1 LKSDVQKRICGDS
14 AAILLATLLI
24 SGCAEAPPP
33 AAPVVPVRV
42 VTIETRD
49 VPVFSE
55 FVGELVSSRQVTVRP
70 RIGGIMVRQHAPD
83 GSLVAEGDRLFTIDA
98 REAREQRDAAQADLA
113 AARAQ
118 LTRAE
123 ADVARYQPLLADEA
137 IARQIYDNAVASV
150 DAAAAQVEARSAMLR
165 QAELAIEY
173 SEVAAPISGRL
184 SAALVSEG
192 SLVTAGSTA
201 LVELAVDD
209 PLWVYINP
217 SAADLSA
224 FVRRE
229 RERPDLS
236 AELLRSATL
245 LLADGRAY
253 SRPGRINFADRAL
266 DPATD
271 TYRLRIE
278 FENSDGELL
287 PGQFVRVRLQT
298 DLHPDSVVIPA
309 RAVNQVLDQSFV
321 SVLQP
326 DSTLEQR
333 PVSLGPRI
341 GGDWI
346 IESGL
351 EPGETI
357 VVDGAQKV
365 RPGAR
370 VQPLPAE
377 AGSDAGD

>member
-1 LKSDVQKRICGDS
+1 MTLPLTFPFRFLSCLLVLLLTAACGEAPQS
-14 AAILLATLLI
+14 
-24 SGCAEAPPP
+24 EAPP
-33 AAPVVPVRV
+33 VPVRV
-42 VTIETRD
+42 DTVESRD
-49 VPVFSE
+49 IPVFKE

-70 RIGGIMVRQHAPD
+70 RIGGIVLRQHAGD
-83 GSLVAEGDRLFTIDA
+83 GTQVEEGDKLFTIDA
-98 REAREQRDAAQADLA
+98 REAREQRDAAEADLA

-118 LTRAE
+118 QARAD
-123 ADVARYQPLLADEA
+123 ADVARYEPLLADEA
-137 IARQIYDNAVASV
+137 IARQIYDNALAAAE
-150 DAAAAQVEARSAMLR
+150 AAAAGVDARAAMLR

-173 SEVAAPISGRL
+173 SEVVAPLSGRL

-192 SLVTAGSTA
+192 TLVTAGSTA
-201 LVELAVDD
+201 LVELAVDN

-224 FVRRE
+224 YVRRG
-229 RERPDLS
+229 RERPELS
-236 AELLRSATL
+236 EELLRNATL
-245 LLADGRAY
+245 LLADGEAYARA
-253 SRPGRINFADRAL
+253 GQINFADRAL

-278 FENSDGELL
+278 FQNPEGELL

-298 DLHPDSVVIPA
+298 DLYTDTVLIPA
-309 RAVNQVLDQSFV
+309 RAVSQVLDQSFV
-321 SVLQP
+321 AVLQA

-333 PVSLGPRI
+333 PVRLGPRI
-341 GGDWI
+341 SGDWI

-370 VQPLPAE
+370 VQPLPA
-377 AGSDAGD
+377 AADSNSGA

>member
-1 LKSDVQKRICGDS
+1 MVRILCVFGLPAITAMVLLSACGETPS
-14 AAILLATLLI
+14 
-24 SGCAEAPPP
+24 SEAPLI
-33 AAPVVPVRV
+33 PVRV
-42 VTIETRD
+42 AMVEARD

-70 RIGGIMVRQHAPD
+70 RIGGIVLRQHAAD
-83 GSLVAEGDRLFTIDA
+83 GTLVEEGDRLFTIDA
-98 REAREQRDAAQADLA
+98 REAQEQRDAAEAELA

-118 LTRAE
+118 QARAD

-137 IARQIYDNAVASV
+137 IARQIYDNAIAAAE
-150 DAAAAQVEARSAMLR
+150 AAAAAVDARAAMLR

-173 SEVAAPISGRL
+173 SEVVAPLSGRL

-192 SLVTAGSTA
+192 ALVSAGSTA

-224 FVRRE
+224 YLRRE
-229 RERPDLS
+229 RERPELS
-236 AELLRSATL
+236 ARVLRDATL
-245 LLADGRAY
+245 LLADGQPY
-253 SRPGRINFADRAL
+253 SRTGRINFTDRAL
-266 DPATD
+266 DPTTD

-278 FENSDGELL
+278 FDNPEGELL

-298 DLHPDSVVIPA
+298 DLYPETVLIPA
-309 RAVNQVLDQSFV
+309 RAVTQVLDQAFV
-321 SVLQP
+321 AVLAP
-326 DSTLEQR
+326 DATLEQR
-333 PVSLGPRI
+333 PVGLGPRI

-351 EPGETI
+351 EAGETI

-370 VQPLPAE
+370 VQALPADVV
-377 AGSDAGD
+377 SDTGD